1 MLHLKH
7 FLGMGAT
14 RLCFYHPENAGKC
27 VKVAMRYRNRPA
39 LQQELEAV
47 RLCASCIGSY
57 LPEYHPEL
65 VETNL
70 GPGVVCEIVKDDDG
84 SPSRPLT
91 HYVRQHTLDE
101 GTVTQLSDFAEKLLS
116 QHIPIYDF
124 NPDNFLI
131 QVRDGRQILRFTDLK
146 TYNRYKPYTYLR
158 LERHIPAISRHI
170 VKRRLS
176 RLFNWL
182 NNNWKAT
189 D

>member
-14 RLCFYHPENAGKC
+14 RLCFYHPEDADKC

-39 LQQELEAV
+39 LQQELDAV
-47 RLCASCIGSY
+47 RLCAPSIGSY
-57 LPEYHPEL
+57 LPEYQPGL

-70 GPGVVCEIVKDDDG
+70 GPGLVCEIIRDDDG
-84 SPSRPLT
+84 SPSRTLT
-91 HYVRQHTLDE
+91 HYVRRHSLHED
-101 GTVTQLSDFAEKLLS
+101 TVAQLSVFAEKLIN

-131 QVRDGRQILRFTDLK
+131 QIKAGRQILRFTDLK

-158 LERHIPAISRHI
+158 LERHIPVISRHI
-170 VKRRLS
+170 VRRRLR

-182 NNNWKAT
+182 NSNRNTTK
-189 D
+189 